1 MDKKRIAVGL
11 VGGAFGAFLATATN
25 DAKYPPR
32 PRSFPVARLPAR
44 LAIHHQ
50 LHSPVVRL
58 TWLGACHIR
67 HRHPDTYVL
76 RDSWLLIQKLLDGRM
91 VVRDT
96 PDSLVAYGF
105 DASGNPW
112 RVVIYRKTAPGAL
125 LGDFQV
131 KTFHRLKSRN
141 WRKHYEKT
149 LARQSRPAK
158 KR

>member
-1 MDKKRIAVGL
+1 MDKKRIAAAL
-11 VGGAFGAFLATATN
+11 AGGAFGAFLAAAA
-25 DAKYPPR
+25 DAKYRPR
-32 PRSFPVARLPAR
+32 LRSFPVALLPPR
-44 LAIHHQ
+44 LAGLHQ

-67 HRHPDTYVL
+67 RRHPDTYAL
-76 RDSWLLIQKLLDGRM
+76 RDSWPLIQKLLDGKR

-105 DASGNPW
+105 DGDGNPW

-125 LGDFQV
+125 RGDFQV
-131 KTFHRLKSRN
+131 ATFHRLKSRN
-141 WRKHYEKT
+141 WRRHYQNT